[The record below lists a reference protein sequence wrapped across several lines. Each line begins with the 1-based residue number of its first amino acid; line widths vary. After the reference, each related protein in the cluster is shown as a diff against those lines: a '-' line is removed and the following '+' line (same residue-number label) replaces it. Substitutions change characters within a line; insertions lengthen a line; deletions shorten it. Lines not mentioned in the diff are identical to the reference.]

1 MIPSDAPP
9 SPERAPRALGTFLA
23 ADIVGHRHLPEA
35 FATEAV
41 RFLRAMAAEATDEG
55 CACAQV
61 ADRVLICQ
69 AGLAAGDFVGRARR
83 LVADL
88 ATLGGAGAL
97 AHGCGARIALHCGL
111 FQTVE
116 GIPFGPGPSDCTQ
129 LTAFATESVVVCS
142 SPFAGVW
149 AEQAGQEI
157 YDAELWP
164 KIAEV
169 SAEHRRRIWRPEGFQ
184 VGVRD
189 LPDLCIFLLA
199 GRPGTAPLHVPARIV
214 EMDQV
219 EQRLFQLC
227 DAIGLTALDLIGE
240 SSDAPGSWKR
250 VRARLF
256 VRVDEAPPRKPRLV
270 ATKFESG
277 LKKTERFASVAGTQ
291 YEQIGRGHFE
301 GPVGRALVT
310 GQTQVTAP
318 LPDPTDNPDGYV
330 AALAGPPWR
339 IEEEKV
345 RRFRRK
351 ARRFVAVPLP
361 NPFGPAELVL
371 CVDFGKDPHVNVS
384 EEELLDVGNV
394 IQATYGPEI
403 AALFR
408 LRTG

>member
-1 MIPSDAPP
+1 MIQPDAPSP
-9 SPERAPRALGTFLA
+9 SERAARALGTFLA
-23 ADIVGHRHLPEA
+23 ADIVGHRHLPEPL
-35 FATEAV
+35 ATEAV
-41 RFLRAMAAEATDEG
+41 RFLRALAMEATAAGEF
-55 CACAQV
+55 AAQV
-61 ADRVLICQ
+61 ADRVLVCR
-69 AGLAAGDFVGRARR
+69 AGLAPGDFVRRARR
-83 LVADL
+83 LVGDL
-88 ATLGGAGAL
+88 SALGVTGGPGT
-97 AHGCGARIALHCGL
+97 GCGARIALHCGL

-116 GIPFGPGPSDCTQ
+116 GMPFGPGPSDCTQ
-129 LTAFATESVVVCS
+129 LTAFANESVVVCS

-149 AEQAGQEI
+149 AEEAGQEV

-199 GRPGTAPLHVPARIV
+199 ARPGTEPLDVPVRIA
-214 EMDQV
+214 EMDHV
-219 EQRLFQLC
+219 ENRLFQVC
-227 DAIGLTALDLIGE
+227 DAIGLSTLELIGE
-240 SSDAPGSWKR
+240 PSDGPACWKR

-256 VRVDEAPPRKPRLV
+256 VRVEEALPRKPRLV

-277 LKKTERFASVAGTQ
+277 LKRAERFESVAGTQ
-291 YEQIGRGHFE
+291 YEQIGRGQFE

-318 LPDPTDNPDGYV
+318 LPDPTDDPEGYV

-371 CVDFGKDPHVNVS
+371 CIDFGADPHSNVS
-384 EEELLDVGNV
+384 ETKLREAGNV
-394 IQATYGPEI
+394 IQATYGPEV